1 MADNFFLEV
10 QEVRELTPSTYV
22 IRFNRQNIQFKAG
35 QYIGLGFKDYPYM
48 RDYSIY
54 SGENDDFLE
63 VLIKEVQ
70 DGDLSVKFKLCA
82 EGNVLKYDGPFGSFT
97 LNEKD
102 IAEKHFTFIATG
114 TGIAPFHSF
123 IRSYPNLN
131 YTILHG
137 VKNSSEAYDAQHYDK
152 NRYILC
158 TSKDSKGNFKG
169 RVTEYIK
176 KNSINKD
183 GLFLL
188 CGNGGMVYEVYDLLQ
203 VKGVSLDQI
212 FLEVY
217 F

>member
-1 MADNFFLEV
+1 MADNFFLEI
-10 QEVRELTPSTYV
+10 QQIRELTPPTYI
-22 IRFNRQNIQFKAG
+22 IRFERQNIQFKAG

-54 SGENDDFLE
+54 SGEKDDYLE

-70 DGDLSVKFKLCA
+70 DGDLSVKFKQWA
-82 EGNVLKYDGPFGSFT
+82 AGNLLKYDGPFGSFL

-102 IAEKHFTFIATG
+102 IDQKHFIFVATG

-123 IRSYPNLN
+123 VRSYPTLK
-131 YTILHG
+131 YTLLHG
-137 VKNSSEAYDAQHYDK
+137 VRSFSEAYDKDHYGKD
-152 NRYILC
+152 NYILC

-169 RVTEYIK
+169 RVTGYLR
-176 KNSINKD
+176 KNRINKD
-183 GLFLL
+183 EVFYL
-188 CGNGGMVYEVYDLLQ
+188 CGNGGMVYEVYEILQ
-203 VKGVSLDQI
+203 EKGVSLDQI

>member
-1 MADNFFLEV
+1 MAANLFLEI
-10 QEVRELTPSTYV
+10 QQIRELTPSTYV
-22 IRFNRQNIQFKAG
+22 IRFERQNIQFKAG

-54 SGENDDFLE
+54 SGEKDDYLE

-70 DGDLSVKFKLCA
+70 DGDLSIKFKQCA
-82 EGNVLKYDGPFGSFT
+82 AGNVLKYDGPFGSFV
-97 LNEKD
+97 LNQKD
-102 IAEKHFTFIATG
+102 IAQKHFTFVASG

-123 IRSYPNLN
+123 VRSYPELK

-137 VKNSSEAYDAQHYDK
+137 VRSASEAYDKDHYNKD
-152 NRYILC
+152 NYFLC

-169 RVTEYIK
+169 RVTDYLR
-176 KNSINKD
+176 KNKVNKD
-183 GLFLL
+183 ELFYL
-188 CGNGGMVYEVYDLLQ
+188 CGNGGMVYEVYEILQ
-203 VKGVSLDQI
+203 EKGLNLDQI